1 MRRLYF
7 IKQDMKL
14 FQQENCIEVTSK
26 LLGVLNVKVTSSTLE
41 KDITFHPDYPSLLSI
56 SDTLGKYGVDNIS
69 VKIQPS
75 KLHQLPLPCIVQIKS
90 FETNDDL
97 FSIIKSI
104 DSSGLT
110 YYDPLKLQWVKTT
123 LKDFAPLWPTGIAL
137 FTDAANAHGE
147 KNYLKNKREEHQSN
161 ITKYST
167 FLTMPSLALV
177 LIVMTFFQNGSVA
190 IIPSVYFIL
199 TLSGTLIGGA
209 LIWYELDQNNA
220 VLQQICSTGKKVN
233 CAAVL
238 NSKASKVLGVSW
250 STIGLMYFAVCL
262 FIQMLIGLSNPIALS
277 LLAWL
282 NMLAVPF
289 VLFSVYYQWRIAKQ
303 WCVLCLCV
311 QGILVLQLVTTF
323 LNDWHVLITIK
334 TLLPAANFIFL
345 ACITSFIIV
354 NLLLPALRS
363 TKENKSNLAELQRLK
378 HNPQIFEAL
387 LEKQKKIA
395 GNTDGLGILLG
406 NSEATYKLIKVC
418 NPYCGPCAKAHLLI
432 DELLQSHPD
441 LQVQIIF
448 TAENIDGDIRAA
460 TVKHL
465 LAITKNNSE
474 STVKK
479 ALDEWYLAKT
489 KDYKLFAIKFPMN
502 GELKQQNANV
512 EAMSQW
518 CNDNNIMFTPTFFVN
533 GYQLPEM
540 YSVSDLKYLIPF
552 TNTN

>member
-1 MRRLYF
+1 
-7 IKQDMKL
+7 MKL

-26 LLGVLNVKVTSSTLE
+26 LLSALNVKVTSSTLE

-90 FETNDDL
+90 FETNDNL

-110 YYDPLKLQWVKTT
+110 YYHPLKLHWVKIT
-123 LKDFAPLWPTGIAL
+123 LKDFAVLWPTRIAL
-137 FTDAANAHGE
+137 FTDTANAHGE
-147 KNYLKNKREEHQSN
+147 KDYLKNKRKEQQLN

-167 FLTMPSLALV
+167 FLATPLLALV
-177 LIVMTFFQNGSVA
+177 LIVMTLFQNGSVA

-199 TLSGTLIGGA
+199 TLSGVFIGGA
-209 LIWYELDQNNA
+209 LAWYDMDQNNA
-220 VLQQICSTGKKVN
+220 VLQQMCSAGKKMSCST
-233 CAAVL
+233 VL

-250 STIGLMYFAVCL
+250 STIGLMYFLSCL
-262 FIQMLIGLSNPIALS
+262 FIQILIGLSNPVTLS

-282 NMLAVPF
+282 NMFVVPF
-289 VLFSVYYQWRIAKQ
+289 VLFSVYYQWRITKQ
-303 WCVLCLCV
+303 WCTLCLCV
-311 QGILVLQLVTTF
+311 QVVLVLQLITAF
-323 LNDWHVLITIK
+323 LNDWHIFITLK
-334 TLLPAANFIFL
+334 TLLLTANLIL
-345 ACITSFIIV
+345 IACIISFVIV

-363 TKENKSNLAELQRLK
+363 TKENKDNQAELQRLK

-387 LEKQKKIA
+387 LEKQKKITGDPA
-395 GNTDGLGILLG
+395 ELGILLG
-406 NSEATYKLIKVC
+406 NPQGAYKLIKVC
-418 NPYCGPCAKAHLLI
+418 NPYCDPCAKAHLPM
-432 DELLQSHPD
+432 DELLQSHPN

-448 TAENIDGDIRAA
+448 SVENIDGDVKATAA
-460 TVKHL
+460 KHL
-465 LAITKNNSE
+465 LAIAQNNSE

-489 KDYKLFAIKFPMN
+489 KDYKLFATKFPMN
-502 GELKQQNANV
+502 AELKEQDANV
-512 EAMSQW
+512 KAMSQW
-518 CNDNNIMFTPTFFVN
+518 CKDNNIMFTPTFFVN

-540 YSVSDLKYLIPF
+540 YRVGDLKNLIPP

>member
-1 MRRLYF
+1 
-7 IKQDMKL
+7 MKL

-26 LLGVLNVKVTSSTLE
+26 LLGALNVKVTSSTLE

-90 FETNDDL
+90 SETNNDL

-123 LKDFAPLWPTGIAL
+123 LKDFSILWPTGIVL
-137 FTDAANAHGE
+137 FTDAVNARGE
-147 KNYLKNKREEHQSN
+147 KDYLKNKREEYQSN

-167 FLTMPSLALV
+167 FLAMPSLALV

-199 TLSGTLIGGA
+199 TLSGALIGGA
-209 LIWYELDQNNA
+209 LVWYELDQNNA
-220 VLQQICSTGKKVN
+220 VLQQICSAGKKVN
-233 CAAVL
+233 CGALL

-250 STIGLMYFAVCL
+250 STIGLMYFAVSL
-262 FIQMLIGLSNPIALS
+262 FIQMLSGLSNPIALS

-303 WCVLCLCV
+303 WCVLCLSI
-311 QGILVLQLVTTF
+311 QGVLVLQLVTAF

-334 TLLPAANFIFL
+334 TLLPVANFIFL
-345 ACITSFIIV
+345 ACIISFIIV

-387 LEKQKKIA
+387 LEKQKKIT

-406 NSEATYKLIKVC
+406 NSEAIYKLIKVC
-418 NPYCGPCAKAHLLI
+418 NPYCGPCAKAHLPI

-448 TAENIDGDIRAA
+448 TAENIDCDIRAT

-465 LAITKNNSE
+465 LAIAKNNSE

-502 GELKQQNANV
+502 GELKQQDANV

-540 YSVSDLKYLIPF
+540 YSISDLKYLIPF

>member
-1 MRRLYF
+1 MT
-7 IKQDMKL
+7 L
-14 FQQENCIEVTSK
+14 FKQENCIEVTSK
-26 LLGVLNVKVTSSTLE
+26 LLGALNVKVTSSTLE
-41 KDITFHPDYPSLLSI
+41 KDIIFHPDYPSLLSI

-123 LKDFAPLWPTGIAL
+123 LKDFVLLWPTGIAL

-147 KNYLKNKREEHQSN
+147 KDYLKNKRKEHQSN

-167 FLTMPSLALV
+167 FLAMPALVLV
-177 LIVMTFFQNGSVA
+177 LIVMTFLQNGSVA

-199 TLSGTLIGGA
+199 TLSGVMIGEA
-209 LIWYELDQNNA
+209 LLWYELDQNNA
-220 VLQQICSTGKKVN
+220 LLQQICSTGKKVN

-238 NSKASKVLGVSW
+238 NSKASKVLGINW

-262 FIQMLIGLSNPIALS
+262 FIQMLIGLSNPITLS

-289 VLFSVYYQWRIAKQ
+289 VFFSVYYQWRIAKQ

-311 QGILVLQLVTTF
+311 QGVLVLQLVTSF
-323 LNDWHVLITIK
+323 LNDWHILITIK
-334 TLLPAANFIFL
+334 TLLPTVHLIL
-345 ACITSFIIV
+345 IACIISFVIV
-354 NLLLPALRS
+354 NLLLSALRS

-387 LEKQKKIA
+387 LEKQKKIT
-395 GNTDGLGILLG
+395 GNIDGLGVLLG

-418 NPYCGPCAKAHLLI
+418 NPYCSPCAKAHLPI

-448 TAENIDGDIRAA
+448 TAENIDGDIRAT

-465 LAITKNNSE
+465 LAIAKNNSE

-479 ALDEWYLAKT
+479 ALDEWYLAKN
-489 KDYKLFAIKFPMN
+489 KDYKLFASKFPIK
-502 GELKQQNANV
+502 GELKQQDTNV
-512 EAMSQW
+512 EAMSRW

-540 YSVSDLKYLIPF
+540 YSVSDLRYLIPF